1 MSDSNDIIKRVF
13 APAALVGQIYAREYG
28 SASAPLPVGNVLAAE
43 LSHKEEVKK
52 QPNMTTLGGGTHAE
66 IRRVTEVEV
75 SMTLADIN
83 PINLARAS
91 QGTVSGVDEGQI
103 SKEKHKVTLGGLLRT
118 QHLLPSAVVLTKGT
132 EVGEA
137 TVTDEEHLNVKKG
150 DLVALAHV
158 DAKNVSVRIGDSVGS
173 ATALTMATNY
183 TVTAQGVQLKVDA
196 PDVTD
201 GKGIW
206 VSYKYA
212 TEGTVVAAAGNY
224 EVRPAGI
231 FVYQDAK
238 DLKDDDEVAISYSHV
253 SYAVIEALTTKPKEL
268 EIILEGLNEAD
279 DGKLAIVEIW
289 RASQGV
295 ASSIALLQESG
306 FINLKVTGSVLMDT
320 TKVGEG
326 ISKYYRV
333 RKT

>member
-1 MSDSNDIIKRVF
+1 MSDDVIKRIF

-28 SASAPLPVGNVLAAE
+28 STSAPLPIGNVLAAE
-43 LSHKEEVKK
+43 LSHKEDVKK
-52 QPNMTTLGGGTHAE
+52 QPNMTTLGGGTHSE
-66 IRRVTEVEV
+66 IRRVTEVELA
-75 SMTLADIN
+75 MTLADIN
-83 PINLARAS
+83 PINLARAT
-91 QGTVSGVDEGQI
+91 QGTVSGVEQGQT
-103 SKEKHKVTLGGLLRT
+103 SNETLKVTRGGLLRT
-118 QHLLPSAVVLTKGT
+118 KHLQPSNVVLTKGT
-132 EVGEA
+132 TQGTA
-137 TVTDEEHLNVKKG
+137 TETDEEHLGVKKG
-150 DLVALAHV
+150 DLVALAHTGATDV
-158 DAKNVSVRIGDSVGS
+158 TVRIGDSVAT
-173 ATALTMATNY
+173 ATALTMAGNY
-183 TVTAQGVQLKVDA
+183 SVTASGIQLDPAA

-206 VSYKYA
+206 VNYKYP
-212 TEGTVVAAAGNY
+212 TTGDVVPAAGNY

-231 FVYQDAK
+231 FVFQDATG
-238 DLKDDDEVAISYSHV
+238 LAEGEEVKVAYSHV
-253 SYAVIEALTTKPKEL
+253 GYAVIEALTTKPKEL

-306 FINLKVTGSVLMDT
+306 FINLKVTGSVLMDS
-320 TKVGEG
+320 TKVGNG

>member
-1 MSDSNDIIKRVF
+1 MSEVDSIIKRVF
-13 APAALVGQIYAREYG
+13 APAALVGQIYVREYG
-28 SASAPLPVGNVLAAE
+28 SAGAPMPIGNVLAAE
-43 LSHKEEVKK
+43 LSHKEDVKK
-52 QPNMTTLGGGTHAE
+52 QNNMTSLGGGTHAE
-66 IRRVTEVEV
+66 IRKVTDVEL

-83 PINLARAS
+83 PINLARAT
-91 QGTVSGVDEGQI
+91 QGTVSGVASGQAV
-103 SKEKHKVTLGGLLRT
+103 SEASKVTLGGLLRT
-118 QHLLPSAVVLTKGT
+118 KHLQPSNVVLTKGT
-132 EVGEA
+132 AASEA
-137 TVTDEEHLNVKKG
+137 TVTDEEHLGVKKG
-150 DLVALAHV
+150 DLIVLAHSK
-158 DAKNVSVRIGDSVGS
+158 ATNVTVRIGDSVAT
-173 ATALTMATNY
+173 ATALEMAGNY
-183 TVTAQGVQLKVDA
+183 TLTEAGIQLEVAA
-196 PDVTD
+196 PGVTD

-206 VSYKYA
+206 VNYKYA
-212 TEGTVVAAAGNY
+212 IQGEIIPAAGNY

-231 FVYQDAK
+231 YVYLDATK
-238 DLKDDDEVAISYSHV
+238 LAEDDEVKISYSHV
-253 SYAVIEALTTKPKEL
+253 GYAVIEALTTKPKEL

-320 TKVGEG
+320 TKVGDG

>member
-1 MSDSNDIIKRVF
+1 MSDDVIKRIF

-28 SASAPLPVGNVLAAE
+28 STSAPLPIGNVLAAE
-43 LSHKEEVKK
+43 LSHKEDVKK
-52 QPNMTTLGGGTHAE
+52 QPNMTTLGGGTHSE
-66 IRRVTEVEV
+66 IRRVTEVELA
-75 SMTLADIN
+75 MTLADIN
-83 PINLARAS
+83 PINLARAT
-91 QGTVSGVDEGQI
+91 QGTVSGVEQGQT
-103 SKEKHKVTLGGLLRT
+103 SNETLKVTRGGLLRT
-118 QHLLPSAVVLTKGT
+118 KHLQPSDVVLTKGT
-132 EVGEA
+132 AQGTA
-137 TVTDEEHLNVKKG
+137 TVTDEEHLDVKKG
-150 DLVALAHV
+150 DLVALAHTGATDV
-158 DAKNVSVRIGDSVGS
+158 TVRIGDSV
-173 ATALTMATNY
+173 ATAIALSMAGNY
-183 TVTAQGVQLKVDA
+183 SVTAAGIQLDPAA

-206 VSYKYA
+206 VNYKYP
-212 TEGTVVAAAGNY
+212 TTGDVVPAAGNY

-231 FVYQDAK
+231 FVFQDATG
-238 DLKDDDEVAISYSHV
+238 LSEGEEVKVAYSHV
-253 SYAVIEALTTKPKEL
+253 GYAVIEALTTKPKEL

-306 FINLKVTGSVLMDT
+306 FINLKVTGSVLMDS
-320 TKVGEG
+320 TKVGNG

>member
-1 MSDSNDIIKRVF
+1 MSDDVIKRIF

-28 SASAPLPVGNVLAAE
+28 STTAPLPIGNVLAAE
-43 LSHKEEVKK
+43 LSHKEDVKK
-52 QPNMTTLGGGTHAE
+52 QPNMTTLGGGTHSE
-66 IRRVTEVEV
+66 IRRVTEVELA
-75 SMTLADIN
+75 MTLADIN
-83 PINLARAS
+83 PINLARAT
-91 QGTVSGVDEGQI
+91 QGTVSGVEQGQI
-103 SKEKHKVTLGGLLRT
+103 SNETLKVTRGGLLRT
-118 QHLLPSAVVLTKGT
+118 KHLQPSNVVLTKGT
-132 EVGEA
+132 TQGTA
-137 TVTDEEHLNVKKG
+137 TVTDEEHLDVKKG
-150 DLVALAHV
+150 DLVALAHTGATDV
-158 DAKNVSVRIGDSVGS
+158 TVRIGDSVAT
-173 ATALTMATNY
+173 ATALTMAGNY
-183 TVTAQGVQLKVDA
+183 SVTAAGIQLDPAA

-206 VSYKYA
+206 VNYKYQ
-212 TEGTVVAAAGNY
+212 TVGDVVPAAGNY

-231 FVYQDAK
+231 FVFQDATG
-238 DLKDDDEVAISYSHV
+238 LAEGEEVKVAYSHV
-253 SYAVIEALTTKPKEL
+253 GYAVIEALTTKPKEL

-306 FINLKVTGSVLMDT
+306 FINLKVTGSVLMDS
-320 TKVGEG
+320 TKVGNG

>member
-1 MSDSNDIIKRVF
+1 MSDDVIKRIF

-28 SASAPLPVGNVLAAE
+28 STTAPLPIGNVLAAE
-43 LSHKEEVKK
+43 LSHKEDVKK
-52 QPNMTTLGGGTHAE
+52 QPNMTTLGGGTHSE
-66 IRRVTEVEV
+66 IRRVTEVELA
-75 SMTLADIN
+75 MTLADIN
-83 PINLARAS
+83 PINLARAT
-91 QGTVSGVDEGQI
+91 QGTVSGVEQGQT
-103 SKEKHKVTLGGLLRT
+103 SNETLKVTRGGLLRT
-118 QHLLPSAVVLTKGT
+118 KHLQPSNVVLTKGT
-132 EVGEA
+132 TQGTA
-137 TVTDEEHLNVKKG
+137 TVTDEEHLDVKKG
-150 DLVALAHV
+150 DLVALAHAGATDV
-158 DAKNVSVRIGDSVGS
+158 AVRIGDSV
-173 ATALTMATNY
+173 ATAAALTMAGNY
-183 TVTAQGVQLKVDA
+183 SVTATGIQLDPAA

-206 VSYKYA
+206 VNYKYP
-212 TEGTVVAAAGNY
+212 TTGDVVPAAGNY

-231 FVYQDAK
+231 FVFQDATG
-238 DLKDDDEVAISYSHV
+238 LAEGEEVKVAYSHV
-253 SYAVIEALTTKPKEL
+253 GYAVIEALTTKPKEL

-306 FINLKVTGSVLMDT
+306 FINLKVTGSVLMDS
-320 TKVGEG
+320 TKVGNG

>member
-1 MSDSNDIIKRVF
+1 MSDDVIKRIF

-28 SASAPLPVGNVLAAE
+28 STSAPLPIGNVLAAE
-43 LSHKEEVKK
+43 LSHKEDVKK
-52 QPNMTTLGGGTHAE
+52 QPNMTTLGGGTHSE
-66 IRRVTEVEV
+66 IRRVTEVELA
-75 SMTLADIN
+75 MTLADIN
-83 PINLARAS
+83 PINLARAT
-91 QGTVSGVDEGQI
+91 QGTVSGVEQGQT
-103 SKEKHKVTLGGLLRT
+103 SNETLKVTRGGLLRT
-118 QHLLPSAVVLTKGT
+118 KHLQPSDVVLTKGT
-132 EVGEA
+132 TQGTA
-137 TVTDEEHLNVKKG
+137 TVTDEEHLDVKKG
-150 DLVALAHV
+150 DLVALAHAGAMDV
-158 DAKNVSVRIGDSVGS
+158 TVRIGDSVAT
-173 ATALTMATNY
+173 ATALTMAGNY
-183 TVTAQGVQLKVDA
+183 SVTATGIQLDPAA

-206 VSYKYA
+206 VNYKYPTTGA
-212 TEGTVVAAAGNY
+212 VVPAAGNY

-231 FVYQDAK
+231 FVFQDATGLS
-238 DLKDDDEVAISYSHV
+238 DGEEVKAAYSHV
-253 SYAVIEALTTKPKEL
+253 GYAVIEALTTKPKEL

-306 FINLKVTGSVLMDT
+306 FINLKVTGSVLMDS
-320 TKVGEG
+320 TKVGNG

>member
-1 MSDSNDIIKRVF
+1 MSDDVIKRIF

-28 SASAPLPVGNVLAAE
+28 STSAPLPIGNVLAAE
-43 LSHKEEVKK
+43 LSHKEDVKK
-52 QPNMTTLGGGTHAE
+52 QPNMTTLGGGTHSE
-66 IRRVTEVEV
+66 IRRVTEVELA
-75 SMTLADIN
+75 MTLADIN
-83 PINLARAS
+83 PINLARAT
-91 QGTVSGVDEGQI
+91 QGTVSGVEQGQT
-103 SKEKHKVTLGGLLRT
+103 SNETLRVTRGGLLRT
-118 QHLLPSAVVLTKGT
+118 KHLQPSNVVLTKGT
-132 EVGEA
+132 TQGAA
-137 TVTDEEHLNVKKG
+137 TVTDEEHLDVKKG
-150 DLVALAHV
+150 DLVELAHAGATDV
-158 DAKNVSVRIGDSVGS
+158 TVRIGDSVAT
-173 ATALTMATNY
+173 ATALTMAGNY
-183 TVTAQGVQLKVDA
+183 SVTAAGIQLDPAA

-206 VSYKYA
+206 VNYKYP
-212 TEGTVVAAAGNY
+212 TTGDVVPAAGNY

-231 FVYQDAK
+231 FVFQDATGLS
-238 DLKDDDEVAISYSHV
+238 DGEEVKVAYSHV
-253 SYAVIEALTTKPKEL
+253 GYAVIEALTTKPKEL

-306 FINLKVTGSVLMDT
+306 FINLKVTGSVLMDS
-320 TKVGEG
+320 TKVGNG

>member
-1 MSDSNDIIKRVF
+1 MSDDVIKRIF

-28 SASAPLPVGNVLAAE
+28 STSAPLPIGNVLAAE
-43 LSHKEEVKK
+43 LSHKEDVKK
-52 QPNMTTLGGGTHAE
+52 QPNMTTLGGGTHSE
-66 IRRVTEVEV
+66 IRRVTEVELA
-75 SMTLADIN
+75 MTLADIN
-83 PINLARAS
+83 PINLARAT
-91 QGTVSGVDEGQI
+91 QGTVSGVEQGQT
-103 SKEKHKVTLGGLLRT
+103 SNETLKVTRGGLLRT
-118 QHLLPSAVVLTKGT
+118 KHLQPSNVVLTKGT
-132 EVGEA
+132 TQGTA
-137 TVTDEEHLNVKKG
+137 TVTDEEHLDVKKG
-150 DLVALAHV
+150 DLVALAHAGATDV
-158 DAKNVSVRIGDSVGS
+158 TVRIGDSVAT
-173 ATALTMATNY
+173 ATALTMAGNY
-183 TVTAQGVQLKVDA
+183 SVTASGIQLDPAA

-206 VSYKYA
+206 VNYKYP
-212 TEGTVVAAAGNY
+212 TTGDVVPAAGNY

-231 FVYQDAK
+231 FVFQDATG
-238 DLKDDDEVAISYSHV
+238 LAEGEEVKVAYSHV
-253 SYAVIEALTTKPKEL
+253 GYAVIEALTTKPKEL

-306 FINLKVTGSVLMDT
+306 FINLKVTGSVLMDS
-320 TKVGEG
+320 TKVGNG

>member
-1 MSDSNDIIKRVF
+1 MSDDVIKRIF

-28 SASAPLPVGNVLAAE
+28 STSAPLPIGNVLAAE
-43 LSHKEEVKK
+43 LSHKEDVKK
-52 QPNMTTLGGGTHAE
+52 QPNMTTLGGGTHSE
-66 IRRVTEVEV
+66 IRRVTEVELA
-75 SMTLADIN
+75 MTLADIN
-83 PINLARAS
+83 PINLARAT
-91 QGTVSGVDEGQI
+91 QGTVSGVEQGQI
-103 SKEKHKVTLGGLLRT
+103 SNETLKVTRGGLLRT
-118 QHLLPSAVVLTKGT
+118 KHLQPSNVVLTKGT
-132 EVGEA
+132 TQGTA
-137 TVTDEEHLNVKKG
+137 TVTDEEHLDVKKG
-150 DLVALAHV
+150 DLVALAHAGATDV
-158 DAKNVSVRIGDSVGS
+158 TVRIGDSVAT
-173 ATALTMATNY
+173 ATALTMAGNY
-183 TVTAQGVQLKVDA
+183 SVTATGIQLDPAA

-206 VSYKYA
+206 VNYKYP
-212 TEGTVVAAAGNY
+212 TTGEVVPAAGNY

-231 FVYQDAK
+231 FVLQNATGLADG
-238 DLKDDDEVAISYSHV
+238 DDVKVAYSHV
-253 SYAVIEALTTKPKEL
+253 GYAVIEALTTKPKEL

-306 FINLKVTGSVLMDT
+306 FINLKVTGSVLMDS
-320 TKVGEG
+320 TKVGNG

>member
-13 APAALVGQIYAREYG
+13 APAALVGQIYVREYG
-28 SASAPLPVGNVLAAE
+28 SDKAFEPIGNVLAAE
-43 LSHKEEVKK
+43 LSHKEETKK

-66 IRRVTEVEV
+66 IRKVTEVEL
-75 SMTLADIN
+75 SMTLADITATN
-83 PINLARAS
+83 TARAT
-91 QGTVSGVDEGQI
+91 QGTVSGVDEGQV

-118 QHLLPSAVVLTKGT
+118 KHLQPSAVVLTRGT
-132 EVGEA
+132 AAGEA

-150 DLVALAHV
+150 DLVALAHA
-158 DAKNVSVRIGDSVGS
+158 DATNVTVRIGDSLAS

-183 TVTAQGVQLKVDA
+183 TLTAQGIQLKADA

-206 VSYKYA
+206 VNYKYA
-212 TEGTVVAAAGNY
+212 TEGSVIAAAGNF

-238 DLKDDDEVAISYSHV
+238 DLVDDDEVAIAYSHV
-253 SYAVIEALTTKPKEL
+253 GYAVIEAMTTKAKEL

>member
-1 MSDSNDIIKRVF
+1 MSDDVIKRIF

-28 SASAPLPVGNVLAAE
+28 STSAPLPIGNVLAAE
-43 LSHKEEVKK
+43 LSHKEDVKK
-52 QPNMTTLGGGTHAE
+52 QPNMTTLGGGTHSE
-66 IRRVTEVEV
+66 IRRVTEVELA
-75 SMTLADIN
+75 MTLADIN
-83 PINLARAS
+83 PINLARAT
-91 QGTVSGVDEGQI
+91 QGTVSGVEQGQI
-103 SKEKHKVTLGGLLRT
+103 SNETLKVTRGGLLRT
-118 QHLLPSAVVLTKGT
+118 KHLLPSNVVLTKGT
-132 EVGEA
+132 TQGTA
-137 TVTDEEHLNVKKG
+137 TVTDEEHLDVKKG
-150 DLVALAHV
+150 DLVALAHAGATDV
-158 DAKNVSVRIGDSVGS
+158 TARIGDSVAT
-173 ATALTMATNY
+173 ATALTMAGNY
-183 TVTAQGVQLKVDA
+183 TVTATGIQLDPAA

-206 VSYKYA
+206 VNYKYPI
-212 TEGTVVAAAGNY
+212 TGDVVPAAGNY

-231 FVYQDAK
+231 FVFQDATG
-238 DLKDDDEVAISYSHV
+238 LAEGEEVKVAYSHV
-253 SYAVIEALTTKPKEL
+253 GYAVIEALTTKPKEL

-306 FINLKVTGSVLMDT
+306 FINLKVTGSVLMDS
-320 TKVGEG
+320 TKVGNG

>member
-1 MSDSNDIIKRVF
+1 MSDDVIKRIF

-28 SASAPLPVGNVLAAE
+28 STSAPLPIGNVLAAE
-43 LSHKEEVKK
+43 LSHKEDVKK
-52 QPNMTTLGGGTHAE
+52 QPNMTTLGGGTHSE
-66 IRRVTEVEV
+66 IRRVTEVELA
-75 SMTLADIN
+75 MTLADIN
-83 PINLARAS
+83 PVNLARAT
-91 QGTVSGVDEGQI
+91 QGTVSGVEQGQT
-103 SKEKHKVTLGGLLRT
+103 SNESLKVTRGGLLRT
-118 QHLLPSAVVLTKGT
+118 KHLQPSNVVLTKGT
-132 EVGEA
+132 TQGTA

-150 DLVALAHV
+150 DLVAFAHA
-158 DAKNVSVRIGDSVGS
+158 DATDVSVRIGDSVAT
-173 ATALTMATNY
+173 ATALTMAGNY
-183 TVTAQGVQLKVDA
+183 TVTGAGIQLDPAA
-196 PDVTD
+196 PGVTD

-206 VSYKYA
+206 VNYKYP
-212 TEGTVVAAAGNY
+212 TTGDVVPAAGNY

-231 FVYQDAK
+231 FVLQDASG
-238 DLKDDDEVAISYSHV
+238 LTEGEEVKVAYSHV
-253 SYAVIEALTTKPKEL
+253 GYAVIEALTTKPKEL

-306 FINLKVTGSVLMDT
+306 FINLKVTGSVLMDS
-320 TKVGEG
+320 TKVGDG